1 MKKKPTKYVNFRTSD
16 DVHNRISVIA
26 NTMSEA
32 LNMKVSMA
40 YVVRMVID
48 EGLRSIENEV
58 VNNVA

>member
-1 MKKKPTKYVNFRTSD
+1 MKKKPTKYVNFRASD

-26 NTMSEA
+26 STMSEA

>member
-26 NTMSEA
+26 STMSEA

-58 VNNVA
+58 ANNVA